1 MSINLRGKGFECPVL
16 LVPGLLEAD
25 SAGDTDAPR
34 AELRRGCELPLELL
48 VLAGDEERAAGLK
61 VTPGWILIT
70 PAATPPLTGINIAGG
85 GGVDISTSFRAV
97 SKLSRKER

>member
-1 MSINLRGKGFECPVL
+1 ML
-16 LVPGLLEAD
+16 LAPGLLEAD
-25 SAGDTDAPR
+25 KAGDTDAPR
-34 AELRRGCELPLELL
+34 AELRRCELPLELL

-61 VTPGWILIT
+61 VTPGCILIT
-70 PAATPPLTGINIAGG
+70 PAATPPLTGIKIAGG